1 VSDTLTV
8 RLGRAL
14 ADALRDEARTTGRA
28 RGEIVR
34 LALEER
40 LKRQAGLRVMRKYF
54 GVMDGP
60 ADLSTNR
67 AYRRE
72 WPRKRR

>member
-1 VSDTLTV
+1 MSDTLTV
-8 RLGRAL
+8 RIGQEL
-14 ADALRDEARTTGRA
+14 AEALRHEAQATGRT

-40 LKRQAGLRVMRKYF
+40 LRRKSGLRVIRKYF
-54 GVMDGP
+54 GVVEGP

-67 AYRRE
+67 AHRRQ
-72 WPRKRR
+72 WGRKPR